1 MECKGWY
8 IYNVAIF
15 SDGLRVAKVECKVFS
30 DGNSIPRMSGLRV
43 AKVECKDGIQ
53 KNRRNQE
60 RGLRAPKVDCKVSI
74 SVRFSVFI
82 FYINS
87 PNSALGEFLRHN
99 NITEIWYFCIYIIET
114 PLLQWIVRKNV
125 LIDEGIFLISFCYK
139 LYHQVIYAT
148 VISRLS

>member
-1 MECKGWY
+1 MSTPFTE
-8 IYNVAIF
+8 F
-15 SDGLRVAKVECKVFS
+15 SLRVAKVECKVFS

-43 AKVECKDGIQ
+43 AKVDCKDGIQ

-87 PNSALGEFLRHN
+87 PNSAQGEFLRHN
-99 NITEIWYFCIYIIET
+99 NITEIWYFCIYII
-114 PLLQWIVRKNV
+114 
-125 LIDEGIFLISFCYK
+125 
-139 LYHQVIYAT
+139 
-148 VISRLS
+148 